1 MDTIIYSTPTCQYC
15 VAAKDFLRANNIN
28 FTEIDISTNPEAK
41 AEMQELTGQKTVPV
55 IRIGEDDVVVGFSGN
70 EELLKKLLKI

>member
-1 MDTIIYSTPTCQYC
+1 METIIYSTPTCQYC

-28 FTEIDISTNPEAK
+28 YTEIDVSTNPEAK

-55 IRIGEDDVVVGFSGN
+55 IRIGTDDVVVGFSGN